1 MPLLGPSPVDF
12 FIILFAPVASNS
24 LPIYCIVF
32 IFSSDVFSSNVL
44 AGCAV
49 LFILVKSIGILYG
62 SSKAELPAPIPIPP
76 APEDGPKSPP
86 APPN

>member
-1 MPLLGPSPVDF
+1 LPLIGASPFDF
-12 FIILFAPVASNS
+12 LMILFAPVASNS

-49 LFILVKSIGILYG
+49 LFILVKSIGIL
-62 SSKAELPAPIPIPP
+62 
-76 APEDGPKSPP
+76 
-86 APPN
+86 

>member
-1 MPLLGPSPVDF
+1 LPLIGASPVDF
-12 FIILFAPVASNS
+12 FMILFAPVASNS

-49 LFILVKSIGILYG
+49 LFIFVKSIGIL
-62 SSKAELPAPIPIPP
+62 
-76 APEDGPKSPP
+76 
-86 APPN
+86 